1 MTVGNVA
8 LSQEKNIQTR
18 LKFVFASIDVS
29 LLRGYSMLLKNKLA
43 LFAMHIGVTSTF
55 GLSVRLE
62 YKGESWNTRVNPAAL

>member
-43 LFAMHIGVTSTF
+43 LFAMHIGVTST
-55 GLSVRLE
+55 L
-62 YKGESWNTRVNPAAL
+62 A